1 LLVPLRLARIVRAV
15 NLATPLAALEWLPPQ
30 RARQLERFGLVTVGD
45 LLTHFPRRHEDRTQF
60 DRFPT
65 GDSDRPVCVCGL
77 VQKTS
82 LRRIRGSQKMFD
94 VVLEEERPH
103 ALSQPLTCRWFNAHW
118 VEKAIVHGQRLVVY
132 GRPKRTG
139 SAVVIAHPE
148 FEVVEEDAE
157 VSIHLRRIVPVHRA
171 TEGLS
176 PRMMRRIVW
185 DVLEQLQDDTV
196 ATLLPAT
203 LDATPRAR
211 ALRQIHF
218 PDSLGTLAQARRHLV
233 LEEFFTMQLAIAARR
248 AEQAA
253 LPGAAHC
260 GPGALMA
267 RLHAALP
274 FPLTGAQLRTIEE
287 VRADLAAPRAMNR
300 LLHGDVGSGKTLVAL
315 SAMLLCVESGH
326 QAALMAPTQIL
337 AEQHYLTLR
346 RLCELLG
353 LRVSLRTGAR
363 TEDAEALPLFARS
376 AEGPGSICVS
386 RVGEGVPP
394 SRTSEDT
401 PLPARVRYSRRNL
414 PHFEQ
419 PWATYAVT
427 ISTRGRRIL
436 SAASRTIVLNAL
448 RHFHKVRYDLFA
460 ASVMPDHVHFLFQPW
475 PKTRDEMQEASFWPL
490 AELLHAIKSF
500 TAHEINKV
508 ERTNGTVWDKEGFDR
523 YIRSDRD
530 LEEKYEYILR
540 NPWDSGVVEPNED
553 YAWIWTPEDEFRKPH
568 SQESSS
574 SRDAPT
580 DTRDAYAPQ
589 TSALAAFPA
598 AEPHIL
604 VGTHALLY
612 EGAGFTR
619 LGLAVIDEQHKFGV
633 RQRARLRDQGAAPD
647 VLVMTATPIPRTLTM
662 TLYGDLDVST
672 LDEMPAGRGKIVT
685 GVRAAEKLPDAV
697 KFVREQLEGGRQ
709 AYVVYP
715 LIDESEKLEAKAAA
729 TEFAKWEKLLAPMP
743 CALLHGR
750 IPAEEKEAIME
761 KFRRGETKALIAT
774 TVIEVGI
781 DVPNATVML
790 IENAE
795 RFGLAQLHQ
804 LRGRIGRGAH
814 KSYCVL
820 LTGPKADEAALE
832 KLRVLE
838 ETGDGFQIAEADLRL
853 RGPGDLLGTAQS
865 GLPPLKL
872 GDVFADHELMHLARN
887 AAFLVFERDP
897 QLEQP
902 AHRPLRQLLDGLDRG
917 RLSVVS

>member
-1 LLVPLRLARIVRAV
+1 MT
-15 NLATPLAALEWLPPQ
+15 LATPLAELDWLPPQ
-30 RARQLERFGLVTVGD
+30 RVRQLERFGLATVAD

-65 GDSDRPVCVCGL
+65 GDSDHPVCVCGL
-77 VQKTS
+77 VKKTN

-94 VVLEEERPH
+94 VILEEERSH

-139 SAVVIAHPE
+139 TAVVIAHPE

-157 VSIHLRRIVPVHRA
+157 VSIHLRRIVPVHGA

-176 PRMMRRIVW
+176 ARVLRRIVW

-196 ATLLPAT
+196 ETRVPAA
-203 LDATPRAR
+203 LDPLPRAR
-211 ALRQIHF
+211 ALRQMHF
-218 PDSLGTLAQARRHLV
+218 PDSLATLAQARRHLV
-233 LEEFFTMQLAIAARR
+233 LEEFLAMQLTIAARR
-248 AEQAA
+248 AEQTA
-253 LPGAAHC
+253 LPGAAHG
-260 GPGALMA
+260 GPGDLMA
-267 RLHAALP
+267 RLHASLP
-274 FPLTGAQLRTIEE
+274 FPLTAAQDRAIAEI
-287 VRADLAAPRAMNR
+287 RADLAAPRAMNR

-337 AEQHYLTLR
+337 AEQHFLTLR
-346 RLCELLG
+346 RLCEPLG

-363 TEDAEALPLFARS
+363 SEDAEPLPLFAQV
-376 AEGPGSICVS
+376 PGSAPVPGAGAPGTIRVP

-394 SRTSEDT
+394 SRTSHDDRE
-401 PLPARVRYSRRNL
+401 LSSVRYARRNL

-419 PWATYAVT
+419 PWAIYAVT
-427 ISTRGRRIL
+427 IGTRSHRIL
-436 SAASRTIVLNAL
+436 SAAARTLVLDAL
-448 RHFHKVRYDLFA
+448 RHFHNSRYELIA
-460 ASVMPDHVHFLFQPW
+460 ACVMPDHVHFLLQPW
-475 PKTRDEMQEASFWPL
+475 PQDRTATGEPIFWPL
-490 AELLHAIKSF
+490 AKLLHSIKSF
-500 TAHEINKV
+500 SAHEINRV
-508 ERTNGTVWDKEGFDR
+508 ERTEGVVWEKERFDR

-530 LEEKYEYILR
+530 LHEKFEYILR
-540 NPWDSGVVEPNED
+540 NPWDAGVVRPDED
-553 YAWIWTPEDEFRKPH
+553 YRWVWTADDAFR
-568 SQESSS
+568 ESNAVESAS
-574 SRDAPT
+574 SRDATT
-580 DTRDAYAPQ
+580 DTRDAYGTQISPTPLPDSAPH
-589 TSALAAFPA
+589 L
-598 AEPHIL
+598 L

-612 EGAGFTR
+612 AGAGFTR

-633 RQRARLRDQGAAPD
+633 LQRARLRDQGIAPD
-647 VLVMTATPIPRTLTM
+647 MLVMTATPIPRTLTM

-672 LDEMPAGRGKIVT
+672 LDELPAGRGKIVT
-685 GVRAAEKLPDAV
+685 GVRPVEKLPDAV
-697 KFVREQLEGGRQ
+697 KFLREQLESGRQ
-709 AYVVYP
+709 AYIVYP

-729 TEFAKWEKLLAPMP
+729 AEFAKWEQLLAPLP

-750 IPAEEKEAIME
+750 IPPEEKDAIME
-761 KFRRGETKALIAT
+761 KFRRGETRALIAT

-781 DVPNATVML
+781 DVPNANFML
-790 IENAE
+790 VENAE

-820 LTGPKADEAALE
+820 LTGPKADEAALA

-838 ETGDGFQIAEADLRL
+838 ETGDGFQIAEADLHL
-853 RGPGDLLGTAQS
+853 RGPGDILGTAQS

-872 GDVFADHELMHLARN
+872 GDLLRDHALMQLARN
-887 AAFLVFERDP
+887 AAFLIFERDP

-902 AHRPLRQLLDGLDRG
+902 PHLPLRQLLGAPDRG
-917 RLSVVS
+917 CISEVS